1 MNEHTNASPTTT
13 AGQKW
18 PRLWFA
24 IFPMSV
30 SLLVLVVLGV
40 FVVQELKDQQDKK
53 KYAVNNSSST
63 DEEKHLAE
71 MMEIKGLH
79 VMAAQSYIR
88 YLSRSQLQRME
99 KAQYYYRIGT
109 LFHKGKRYD
118 RALEYYFRSDMTKS
132 LPEIRIELSQ
142 KIKECFE
149 KLGIDPKTGEKIVKE
164 ENPSATLR

>member
-30 SLLVLVVLGV
+30 SLIVLVVLGM
-40 FVVQELKDQQDKK
+40 FVVQELKDQQEKK
-53 KYAVNNSSST
+53 KNAIDNGSA

-79 VMAAQSYIR
+79 AMAAQSYIR
-88 YLSRSQLQRME
+88 YLSRSQLQRKE

-132 LPEIRIELSQ
+132 LPEIRVELSQ

-149 KLGIDPKTGEKIVKE
+149 KLGIDPKTGEIIVRE
-164 ENPSATLR
+164 ENSSLSP